1 MQVAIIGAAGKMG
14 TWFCGYFA
22 RQSNNNEVSA
32 FDVKPF
38 EIKNVKNARNIA
50 DCVKNADLV
59 MVCVPVKHTPAVIK
73 QCAKAM
79 RKQGAL
85 LAEISSIKAKAL
97 PALKKTQKDIVALCI
112 HPMFGPGA
120 GEKKQLKM
128 LAVPVRNKEK
138 ELGAINNVFAGMSV
152 KVLPDART
160 HDRAI
165 AAVLGLT
172 YFSNVAFAG
181 MLAREDL
188 ATLNEVGGTTFAI
201 QSMLAQSV
209 MTDEPELIAALIR
222 DNPHAQR
229 YMRQYMKE
237 AGALASAKGS
247 LLEARLTKTKKR
259 LQKQADLD
267 ASYRRMY
274 GIIELLGRP
283 AAE

>member
-14 TWFCGYFA
+14 AWFSSYFA
-22 RQSNNNEVSA
+22 RQGSEVSA

-38 EIKNVKNARNIA
+38 RIGNVRNAKSVA

-59 MVCVPVKHTPAVIK
+59 MVCVPVKSTPAAVK
-73 QCAKAM
+73 QCAQAM
-79 RKQGAL
+79 NKKGAL
-85 LAEISSIKAKAL
+85 LAEISSVKARTL
-97 PALKKTQKDIVALCI
+97 PALRKTRKDIVALCV

-120 GEKKQLKM
+120 SEKKQLKM
-128 LAVPVRNKEK
+128 LAVPVRSRAKEI
-138 ELGAINNVFAGMSV
+138 GAINGVFAGMSV
-152 KVLPDART
+152 KVLPNART

-201 QSMLAQSV
+201 QSMLAESV

-222 DNPHAQR
+222 DNPHAPR
-229 YMRQYMKE
+229 YMRRYLKE
-237 AGALASAKGS
+237 AGALASARGP
-247 LLEARLTKTKKR
+247 LLGARLKKTKKG

-274 GIIELLGRP
+274 EIVGLLDRQ
-283 AAE
+283 AE